1 MKWKIDLDSRHK
13 KAHITIHTDAV
24 TDEITQL
31 TTLLDQFNQTI
42 RVIKA
47 STELKLEIKDIVY
60 VEYLE
65 RMVFLYTQDDMYE
78 LNQALYEVQ
87 AYLKQ
92 FNFIQI
98 NKQTLVN
105 PRHINSVKAL
115 LNSRFELLMVSGEK
129 LIVTRRYQS
138 QLKKLFKKGGF
149 YDA

>member
-13 KAHITIHTDAV
+13 ETHITIHTDAV
-24 TDEITQL
+24 TDEISQL

-47 STELKLEIKDIVY
+47 STELRIEIKDIVY

-65 RMVFLYTQDDMYE
+65 RMVFLYTEDDMYE
-78 LNQALYEVQ
+78 LNQALYEVR
-87 AYLKQ
+87 AHLKQ

-98 NKQTLVN
+98 NKQTLIN
-105 PRHINSVKAL
+105 PRYIKSVKAL

-138 QLKKLFKKGGF
+138 QFKKLFEKGGL